1 MCHGSMVIHKLS
13 SCHPWVCAYR
23 DGVDTRPVTHQSL
36 GLLLHLASVGRRS
49 ADAATD
55 SGALRQRHLVAL
67 TLIRDHSPI
76 SQQDLAEGLHLDP
89 SNVVGVLNELEE
101 RALVTRRRD
110 PVDRRR
116 HIVEISADGY
126 AELAAMERRLA
137 CVEDELLKALT
148 AEQRTTLHEL
158 LLRAAGGQVP
168 SCSGEA
174 GPGPC

>member
-1 MCHGSMVIHKLS
+1 MVVHKL
-13 SCHPWVCAYR
+13 CIRRPRAGGYP
-23 DGVDTRPVTHQSL
+23 DEVDTRPVTHQSL
-36 GLLLHLASVGRRS
+36 ALLLHLASVGRRS

-55 SGALRQRHLVAL
+55 AGALRQRHLVAL

-101 RALVTRRRD
+101 RALVSRRRD
-110 PVDRRR
+110 PADRRR
-116 HIVEISADGY
+116 HIVEISEDGY

-137 CVEDELLKALT
+137 CVEDDLLKALT
-148 AEQRTTLHEL
+148 ADQRTALHEL

-168 SCSGEA
+168 SCSGET
-174 GPGPC
+174 GPSPC